1 MLSAIRRDR
10 IDIIYVLISGPS
22 FKEDKVLIEH
32 IRLNFP
38 KIIIIGTGDLF
49 RELREES
56 FQRLPQLDAVNL
68 NFSTDGVVTY
78 LTQASGHPIPN
89 ILYRWRGS
97 IVCGQEIFPKKHN
110 RLGIPRWDLFPVKKY
125 RYPFAVAKPNV
136 AMLTDFGCT
145 FQCSFCPHGE
155 IDFSLRPRQDVYDEI
170 DNLIELGIKDI
181 FFFDQTFGVNK
192 PATNELCKFLSER
205 DIHWTCFSRVDLL
218 SDETAAMMANA
229 GCHTVIF
236 GIESADEDLL
246 QQHKKHTNRSQMTSA
261 ISHCKKHGIRT
272 CGTFILGLPDET
284 EASIQSTSQLARTL
298 GLDFAS
304 FNIATPAIGTELRSR
319 FVDRG
324 WVDANEVENL
334 ESSKQRTSS
343 WLHHNLPHQTI
354 QELQSEAVRSFY
366 LRPTYLLNRLKNIK
380 SIYEFKSNLIDAFY
394 LLRG

>member
-1 MLSAIRRDR
+1 MNKNVLLLNPPGRQQYLREYYCPKVSKADFYYPPVDLVYTSSWFDESYSLHVLDSIAENVNNEQVLSAIRRDR

-32 IRLNFP
+32 IRLKFP

-56 FQRLPQLDAVNL
+56 FKRLPQLDAVNL

-170 DNLIELGIKDI
+170 DNLIKLGIKDI

-236 GIESADEDLL
+236 GIESADEDL
-246 QQHKKHTNRSQMTSA
+246 
-261 ISHCKKHGIRT
+261 
-272 CGTFILGLPDET
+272 
-284 EASIQSTSQLARTL
+284 
-298 GLDFAS
+298 
-304 FNIATPAIGTELRSR
+304 
-319 FVDRG
+319 
-324 WVDANEVENL
+324 
-334 ESSKQRTSS
+334 
-343 WLHHNLPHQTI
+343 
-354 QELQSEAVRSFY
+354 
-366 LRPTYLLNRLKNIK
+366 
-380 SIYEFKSNLIDAFY
+380 
-394 LLRG
+394 